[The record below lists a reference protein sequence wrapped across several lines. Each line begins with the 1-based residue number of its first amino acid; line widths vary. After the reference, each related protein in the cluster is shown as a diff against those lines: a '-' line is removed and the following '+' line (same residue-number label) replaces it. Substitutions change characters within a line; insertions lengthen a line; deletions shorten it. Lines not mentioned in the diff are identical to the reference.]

1 VNPRTATAPHKALAR
16 IAAPAAVLALALPLV
31 LAGCAGQGDRLADDY
46 RDGTGGSY
54 VSGDGATVTIGP
66 DERGEAAEYSATTDA
81 GEAVSSADVAGD
93 VVVLNF
99 WYAACGP
106 CREEAADLEKLN
118 QQFLDQGV
126 VFLGVNVEDDAATAQ
141 SFAKAHGVTYPSVL
155 DAADNSMLLAFAGD
169 VPPNATPTT
178 LVLDRKGRVAARF
191 SGQISS
197 PSLVADIIDRVLAE
211 DS

>member
-1 VNPRTATAPHKALAR
+1 VNRRTATAPFKAMPRIVVPVVVALA
-16 IAAPAAVLALALPLV
+16 LV
-31 LAGCAGQGDRLADDY
+31 LAGCTMQGDRLANDY

-54 VSGDGATVTIGP
+54 VSGDGSVVAI
-66 DERGEAAEYSATTDA
+66 SADKRTDPVVYAGTTDTGA
-81 GEAVSSADVAGD
+81 QVSSADYSGE

-106 CREEAADLEKLN
+106 CRDEADDLEGLN
-118 QQFLDQGV
+118 QKFLDKGV
-126 VFLGVNVEDDAATAQ
+126 IFLGINVEDTAPTAQ
-141 SFAKAHGVTYPSVL
+141 TFATAHGVTYPSIL
-155 DAADNSMLLAFAGD
+155 DAADNAVLLAFAGD

-178 LVLDRKGRVAARF
+178 LVIDKQGRVAARF

-197 PSLVADIIDRVLAE
+197 PSLVADIIDGVLAE

>member
-1 VNPRTATAPHKALAR
+1 MNPRTATAPAKALAR
-16 IAAPAAVLALALPLV
+16 IAAPAVVLALV
-31 LAGCAGQGDRLADDY
+31 LAGCSGQGDRLAEDY

-54 VSGDGATVTIGP
+54 VSGDGSFVKIGP
-66 DERGEAAEYSATTDA
+66 DQRAESVDFAGTTDV
-81 GEAVSSADVAGD
+81 GDAVSSADLAGD

-106 CREEAADLEKLN
+106 CREEADDLEALN
-118 QQFLDQGV
+118 QQFADHGV
-126 VFLGVNVEDDAATAQ
+126 RFIGVNVEDSAATAQ
-141 SFAKAHGVTYPSVL
+141 AFAAAHDVTYPSIL
-155 DAADNSMLLAFAGD
+155 DAADNAVLLAFAGD

-178 LVLDRKGRVAARF
+178 LIIDQQGRVAARF

-197 PSLVADIIDRVLAE
+197 PSLVADVIDGLLAE

>member
-1 VNPRTATAPHKALAR
+1 MNPRTATAPYKALAR
-16 IAAPAAVLALALPLV
+16 IAVPAAVLALALPLV
-31 LAGCAGQGDRLADDY
+31 LAGCSGQGDRLADDY

-54 VSGDGATVTIGP
+54 VSGDGAVVTIAAHK
-66 DERGEAAEYSATTDA
+66 RGDAVEFASTTDA
-81 GEAVSSADVAGD
+81 GDAVSSADLAGK

-155 DAADNSMLLAFAGD
+155 DAGDNTMLLAFAGD

-178 LVLDRKGRVAARF
+178 LVLDQEGRVAARF

-197 PSLVADIIDRVLAE
+197 PSLVADVIDGLLTEA
-211 DS
+211 S